1 MSNKT
6 IGIRDH
12 KFRVTKFF
20 FRGYPTNQWV
30 VQVFRTWND
39 GKGYSGSG
47 WRGISPNTFN
57 TKEKAQK
64 WLNNNKEINKC

>member
-1 MSNKT
+1 MV
-6 IGIRDH
+6 GIKDH

-20 FRGYPTNQWV
+20 FRGYLTNQWG

-39 GKGYSGSG
+39 SKGYSGSA
-47 WRGISPNTFN
+47 WRGISPSTFD

-64 WLNNNKEINKC
+64 WLDNNKEIKQCLID